1 MSISL
6 NTQCLHLKTIQCLK
20 TCHDHF
26 SFFLSRYSL
35 EIDEQ
40 HDIVME
46 EFNTGWA
53 ARAASNPN
61 DEIIKSGV
69 NPDDIRKWN
78 VLQNLQDRNE
88 TLFYKYDN

>member
-1 MSISL
+1 MI
-6 NTQCLHLKTIQCLK
+6 NFN
-20 TCHDHF
+20 DWHF
-26 SFFLSRYSL
+26 EIKLPDMFYYRL
-35 EIDEQ
+35 EINEQ
-40 HDIVME
+40 HEIVMQ

-88 TLFYKYDN
+88 TLFYK

>member
-1 MSISL
+1 MKSRIKRPT
-6 NTQCLHLKTIQCLK
+6 NIM
-20 TCHDHF
+20 HF
-26 SFFLSRYSL
+26 HCRL
-35 EIDEQ
+35 EINEQ
-40 HDIVME
+40 HEIVMQ

-88 TLFYKYDN
+88 TLFYK